1 MATRKQKKETNQ
13 PANSTEVNPL
23 ASAPSAMLA
32 ASSTPSSVETAGGN
46 MIMKAI
52 TDMRD
57 EFSANFTGVLTAI
70 QGIKHD
76 FNEFSNRLAEAEQR
90 IGDTEDNVTTLQK
103 SVADL
108 QKQVLS
114 LSAKT
119 EDQENR
125 SRRNNLRLINLPEG
139 AEGRV
144 AAAFLESWLPEVF
157 GADSFPYP
165 VFVERAHRLQGRQ
178 DRNIPRAL
186 IMRFLNFKDKERVI
200 RAARAKGKVMFKEQE
215 VKFFQDV
222 SRETHI
228 KRKRFDEVKQQLK
241 ALNVQYGILHPA
253 RLRVTHAGRSQ
264 IFDTPEDAAAFV
276 RGLSDGRGEASSSPG

>member
-32 ASSTPSSVETAGGN
+32 ASSAPSSVETAGGN
-46 MIMKAI
+46 MIMNAI

-103 SVADL
+103 SAADL

-119 EDQENR
+119 EHQENR
-125 SRRNNLRLINLPEG
+125 SRRNNLHLINLPEG
-139 AEGRV
+139 AEGRD

-157 GADSFPYP
+157 GAGSP
-165 VFVERAHRLQGRQ
+165 
-178 DRNIPRAL
+178 
-186 IMRFLNFKDKERVI
+186 
-200 RAARAKGKVMFKEQE
+200 
-215 VKFFQDV
+215 
-222 SRETHI
+222 
-228 KRKRFDEVKQQLK
+228 
-241 ALNVQYGILHPA
+241 
-253 RLRVTHAGRSQ
+253 RSQ
-264 IFDTPEDAAAFV
+264 HSQSANNAFPQ
-276 RGLSDGRGEASSSPG
+276 L